1 MYENDKDVYKLIDA
15 LKLFETTD
23 EVILPLLL
31 PLSLP
36 PLTLPLLPL
45 LLPLLLTQVPSI
57 YK

>member
-36 PLTLPLLPL
+36 SLILPLLPL
-45 LLPLLLTQVPSI
+45 LPILLTQVPSI
-57 YK
+57 HK